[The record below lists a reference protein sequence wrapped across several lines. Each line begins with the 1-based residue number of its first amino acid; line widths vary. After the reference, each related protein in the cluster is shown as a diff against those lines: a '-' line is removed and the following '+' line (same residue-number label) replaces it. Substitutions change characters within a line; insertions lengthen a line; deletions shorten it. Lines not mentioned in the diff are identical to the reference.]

1 MRVPFVSV
9 FLVFILTVIGGL
21 FYTYK
26 TMDPVRLGAV
36 CTKDTK
42 KDVYEKYTSCGLT
55 AKEKIDLVAAE
66 VAKIGPLPRSLYKGY
81 DIEVV
86 QIVPFDK
93 GVEVYIRAWTPEGQI
108 GFGPDGS
115 VDIEK
120 VRIIDPSLLVPDS
133 KGSIIHSYQNPK
145 GQTEAQ
151 NYKLDPRQAMLDDII
166 LAVRRKPVSDHI
178 VPDSVGNTTTIQPA
192 SADSYMSSENPT
204 TNNSTDTVLG
214 SGDDT
219 TVTSGGN
226 VSILKFD
233 VAGAIT
239 AGSTITSATLSL
251 FEYQAGSGG
260 GGSQT
265 TLGLRRALRNWNN
278 SQITF
283 NQWQSGS
290 NWTTAGAF
298 SDGNDRSSTVSATL
312 AIDAT
317 AAGAFIDL
325 TAAQMTTD
333 VQDMLDN
340 SSVNYGWVITNDGYA
355 VGVGAYAYN
364 YFRSS
369 DYATGSDRPKL
380 VIESTTPSTA
390 YDDDDDALA
399 PFWP

>member
-26 TMDPVRLGAV
+26 TMDPVRFGAV

-166 LAVRRKPVSDHI
+166 LAIRRKSVSDHI
-178 VPDSVGNTTTIQPA
+178 VPNTVGNTTTIQPA
-192 SADSYMSSENPT
+192 SQDNYMDSENPT
-204 TNNSTDTVLG
+204 SNNSSDATLST
-214 SGDDT
+214 GDASTASSQT
-219 TVTSGGN
+219 TVST
-226 VSILKFD
+226 LTFD
-233 VAGAIT
+233 VAGNVT

-251 FEYQAGSGG
+251 YEYQAGKGG
-260 GGSQT
+260 VGNQT
-265 TLGLRRALRNWNN
+265 TLTVKRILRNWVNAQETYNVYSTGN
-278 SQITF
+278 S
-283 NQWQSGS
+283 
-290 NWTTAGAF
+290 WTTGGAQ

-312 AIDAT
+312 AIDST
-317 AAGAFIDL
+317 AAGAFVDITGSQL
-325 TAAQMTTD
+325 TTD

-340 SSVNYGWVITNDGYA
+340 AASNYGWGLYNDGSGA
-355 VGVGAYAYN
+355 GVTAFAYN
-364 YFRSS
+364 FFRSS
-369 DYATGSDRPKL
+369 NYATSGDRPKL
-380 VIESTTPSTA
+380 VIESTTPSTT